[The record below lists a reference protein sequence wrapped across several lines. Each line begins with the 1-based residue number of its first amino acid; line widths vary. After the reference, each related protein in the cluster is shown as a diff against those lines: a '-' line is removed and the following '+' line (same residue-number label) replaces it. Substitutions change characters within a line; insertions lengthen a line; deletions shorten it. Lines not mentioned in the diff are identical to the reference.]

1 MGRSPCCSKEGLNRG
16 AWTATEDKIL
26 TDYINAHG
34 DGKWRRLPKAAGL
47 ERCGKSCRLRWLNYL
62 RPDIKRGNLTQD
74 EEDLIVRLHRLLGNR
89 WSLIAGRLPGRTDN
103 EIKNYWNT
111 KLSKNAQAKQ
121 SNPTKSDKKSIT
133 TPRNIELS
141 PAKVFR
147 TKAIRLIMNH
157 TVQGGQV
164 INTVVQQ
171 DHNPE
176 NHIHHD
182 SNIVISETRTL
193 SSMDANLKH
202 YKYSPVESESSTGGR
217 GSSSFSFLAKEENS
231 PDYMMSFD
239 VGEISH
245 SGILDLEDMI
255 KGDKNPDES
264 STQFLPPFC
273 GQSYNLLNEELMLEN
288 WNGDGGI
295 EANMDSNFE
304 FSASFL
310 ESGEDWMM

>member
-34 DGKWRRLPKAAGL
+34 DGKWRRLPKAA
-47 ERCGKSCRLRWLNYL
+47 
-62 RPDIKRGNLTQD
+62 
-74 EEDLIVRLHRLLGNR
+74 
-89 WSLIAGRLPGRTDN
+89 
-103 EIKNYWNT
+103 
-111 KLSKNAQAKQ
+111 
-121 SNPTKSDKKSIT
+121 
-133 TPRNIELS
+133 
-141 PAKVFR
+141 
-147 TKAIRLIMNH
+147 
-157 TVQGGQV
+157 
-164 INTVVQQ
+164 
-171 DHNPE
+171 
-176 NHIHHD
+176 
-182 SNIVISETRTL
+182 
-193 SSMDANLKH
+193 
-202 YKYSPVESESSTGGR
+202 VESESSTGGR